1 MKRTTSLLVTLG
13 LLSLAAIPALA
24 DDAATQTAPG
34 AADQT
39 QTPST
44 QPAPA
49 TQPPPATQPAPAPT
63 SAPADPGQ
71 PAVSS
76 DAAAP
81 AAPSAADV
89 LARIRDEGKK
99 LDAKTDQK
107 VTTALDA
114 ASNDV
119 EKNVASDGDAKIAAR
134 LAAEFGTTPDALLSE
149 KNDLKASWGQLMIA
163 HALVANGSTDLT
175 AKQVFDLRGEGMSWG
190 QIATGMGLRLGD
202 VVKAAKEEARV
213 AKGAVPADGKV
224 AVVHGA
230 GSKADASERA
240 AKAEKAAMKEASKA
254 ASAKADADK
263 AASKADKAASAKADA
278 GKDAAPDAAS
288 APAGSASGS
297 DGGKK

>member
-1 MKRTTSLLVTLG
+1 MNRTTSLFVTLG
-13 LLSLAAIPALA
+13 LLCMVAAPALA

-49 TQPPPATQPAPAPT
+49 TQPPPATQPAPAT
-63 SAPADPGQ
+63 TAPADPGQ
-71 PAVSS
+71 PAVST

-81 AAPSAADV
+81 AAPSASDA

-99 LDAKTDQK
+99 VDVKTDQK
-107 VTTALDA
+107 VNAALDA

-119 EKNVASDGDAKIAAR
+119 EKNVATDGDAKIATR

-149 KNDLKASWGQLMIA
+149 KSDVKASWGQLKIA
-163 HALVANGSTDLT
+163 HSLLANGAVDLT
-175 AKQVFDLRGEGMSWG
+175 TKQIFDLRGEGMSWG
-190 QIATGMGLRLGD
+190 QIANGMGLHLGE
-202 VVKAAKEEARV
+202 VVKAAREEARV
-213 AKGAVPADGKV
+213 AKGVSQPDGKV

-230 GSKADASERA
+230 GSKFEASSRS
-240 AKAEKAAMKEASKA
+240 AKAEKAEKTAMKEAAKA
-254 ASAKADADK
+254 NAAKADA
-263 AASKADKAASAKADA
+263 AKE
-278 GKDAAPDAAS
+278 AAPDAAS
-288 APAGSASGS
+288 TPAGSAAGG